1 MKEER
6 KENLR
11 KMIKIEKLRAKMKER
26 GFDAL
31 LVYDELNQRYLS
43 DFAFTDGVIAV
54 TDSEAFLLTDFRY
67 YEMALAKV
75 SRDFKVLV
83 PDDRV
88 GFLSSLFSEK
98 NIRRVGFEGESVP
111 YNRYKM
117 LRDTYAGVEF
127 DSVDSM
133 IEEIRQIKDENEIER
148 IKAAQSITDKAFS
161 HILGMLDPEHM
172 TEIDV
177 ALELEY
183 AMKKNGADGFA
194 FDTIAVS
201 GDASSLPHGTPRNIK
216 LKKGFLTMDFGAKL
230 DGYCSDM
237 TRTVSVGRA
246 DLEMKK
252 LYGTVLTAQGAA
264 LDFLAEGADAGEAD
278 KIARDIINA
287 DYNGAFGH
295 SLGHSVGLFIHESPR
310 LSPKAFGYKLR
321 AGEILTVEPGIYIFG
336 KYGCRIED
344 MVKIERG
351 GIYNFTRSD
360 KELIEI

>member
-1 MKEER
+1 MK
-6 KENLR
+6 
-11 KMIKIEKLRAKMKER
+11 KIEKLRAKMAEQDF
-26 GFDAL
+26 GAL
-31 LVYDELNQRYLS
+31 IVYDELNQRYLS
-43 DFAFTDGVIAV
+43 DFAFTDGMLVITEA
-54 TDSEAFLLTDFRY
+54 DAFLLTDFRY
-67 YEMALAKV
+67 YEMALARA
-75 SRDFKVLV
+75 SADFKVLM
-83 PDDRV
+83 PTDRA
-88 GFLSSLFSEK
+88 GFVSTLLSER
-98 NIRRVGFEGESVP
+98 NIVRVGFEGDSVP
-111 YNRYKM
+111 YSRYKR
-117 LRDTYAGVEF
+117 LCETYGGIEF
-127 DSVDSM
+127 DSIGSM
-133 IEEIRQIKDENEIER
+133 ISDIRRIKDPIETEKM
-148 IKAAQSITDKAFS
+148 KAAQEITDKAFS

-201 GDASSLPHGTPRNIK
+201 GDASSLPHGTPRNVK

-246 DLEMKK
+246 DPEMKK
-252 LYGTVLTAQGAA
+252 LYGTVLAAQKAA
-264 LDFLAEGADAGEAD
+264 LNFLAEGVDAGEAD
-278 KIARDIINA
+278 KIARDIINV

-310 LSPKAFGYKLR
+310 LSPRDFGYKLR
-321 AGEILTVEPGIYIFG
+321 AGEIVTVEPGIYIFG

-344 MVKIERG
+344 MVKIEAG

-360 KELIEI
+360 KDLIEI